1 MKVVDSHIHCGIQ
14 NVNQPYGQIEPL
26 LKDAGIFS
34 ACLFAPVEDIYY
46 RYSSAF
52 DDNEAWRACRVNAH
66 HYLLRLSQEKEG
78 IYPYYFVWNDFM
90 VEDLERNYCGI
101 KWHHH
106 PGEPPYHYQDPRCAD
121 MIDAICARNL
131 PIVLE
136 ETCDQTLKFIERVA
150 GRTSVIIPHLGLLN
164 GGFDRLLHAGIWQDA
179 NVYADTALAGTR
191 EITIF
196 LEKFGAD
203 KLVFGSD
210 YPFGLPEPQL
220 QRLTR
225 MGIKHR
231 DLEKICA
238 GNILKLITL

>member
-14 NVNQPYGQIEPL
+14 NVNQPYGRIEPL
-26 LKDAGIFS
+26 LKAADIDS

-46 RYSSAF
+46 RYSYAF
-52 DDNEAWRACRVNAH
+52 DDNEAWRACRVDAH
-66 HYLLRLSQEKEG
+66 HYLLGLSREKEG

-90 VEDLERNYCGI
+90 IEDLEGNYCGI

-106 PGEPPYHYQDPRCAD
+106 PGEPPYRYQDPKCSD
-121 MIDAICARNL
+121 MLDAICARNL

-136 ETCDQTLKFIERVA
+136 ETYEQTLKFIDRVA
-150 GRTSVIIPHLGLLN
+150 GRTPVIIPHLGLLN
-164 GGFDRLLHAGIWQDA
+164 GGFDRLLQAGIWQNE

-191 EITIF
+191 EIKIF

-210 YPFGLPEPQL
+210 YPFGLPGPQL
-220 QRLTR
+220 QRLKR
-225 MGIKHR
+225 MGIKRR
-231 DLEKICA
+231 DLEKIGA
-238 GNILKLITL
+238 ENILKLIIF